1 MKSVGPELGIEGS
14 ASEHGANRI
23 GEDGTVGTFTGT
35 IFVRGVGSSGFDV
48 ITSIGEELDDIVTAT
63 KFAAKI
69 EAHVTVG
76 NGRGK
81 TMKCEPRIQKIDGWC
96 FGSETLAEQHTTMMV
111 D

>member
-1 MKSVGPELGIEGS
+1 M
-14 ASEHGANRI
+14 
-23 GEDGTVGTFTGT
+23 FTGT
-35 IFVRGVGSSGFDV
+35 ILARGVGSGGFDV
-48 ITSIGEELDDIVTAT
+48 ITSVGEELDDIVAAT

-69 EAHVTVG
+69 KAHVTVG